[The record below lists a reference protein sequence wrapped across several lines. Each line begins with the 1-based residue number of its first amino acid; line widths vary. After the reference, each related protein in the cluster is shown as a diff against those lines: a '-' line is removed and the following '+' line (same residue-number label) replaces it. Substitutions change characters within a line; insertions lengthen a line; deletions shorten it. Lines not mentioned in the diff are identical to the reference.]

1 MTSEERM
8 LRAVRA
14 ILQLLVSALALSS
27 VVLTQEKPSRRPWHI
42 KGQLSEACTCNV
54 PCTCNFGER
63 PSPHEFCYA
72 MWSYWVQEGSWE
84 QIKLNDLRI
93 GGVDGPGGI
102 LGLLDARADATQRTA
117 MENIWH
123 ALSGRMLCLMR
134 LWPFKAGGTE
144 PGPDRPARQ
153 SSIIRTLYA
162 ERQFLGFEYVQIDQT
177 ITRQGSRL
185 TFPDRGGFEAAYIFG
200 RDPTQPLTVTNIV
213 SWPIPVSI
221 KGKTIFLKY
230 KDKFNQL
237 DYQGTNAN
245 QGHFDLSHTQPGAVP
260 MMPPK

>member
-1 MTSEERM
+1 MTSEKRKQ
-8 LRAVRA
+8 RAARA
-14 ILQLLVSALALSS
+14 GLGLLFSALALSG
-27 VVLTQEKPSRRPWHI
+27 VALTQEKPSRRPWRI

-63 PSPHEFCYA
+63 PSPHEFCYT
-72 MWSYWVQEGSWE
+72 MWSYWVQEGNWE
-84 QIKLNDLRI
+84 QVKLNDLRI

-102 LGLLDARADATQRTA
+102 LGLLDARADASQRTA

-123 ALSGRMLCLMR
+123 ALSGRLLCLMR
-134 LWPFKAGGTE
+134 LWPFKAGSDE
-144 PGPDRPARQ
+144 PGADRPARQ
-153 SSIIRTLYA
+153 NSIIRTVYA
-162 ERQFLGFEYVQIDQT
+162 ERQFLGFEYVQIDQV

-185 TFPDRGGFEAAYIFG
+185 TFSDRGGFEAAYIFG
-200 RDPTQPLTVTNIV
+200 RDPAEPVTVTNIV

-221 KGKTIFLKY
+221 KGKTTFLKY
-230 KDKFNQL
+230 KDKFNEL

-245 QGHFDLSHTQPGAVP
+245 QGHFDLSHTQPGALP